1 MEAERLELLLERI
14 AVGVE
19 KMGADP
25 EIEIEAGPP
34 VCPTCGEVN
43 PKVHLP
49 PQEGG
54 MGRLGEMMI
63 ECTCECGAPIYVV
76 IESYS
81 NHNRREIAVEEARA
95 RIEQGWE

>member
-1 MEAERLELLLERI
+1 MKVLERI

-34 VCPTCGEVN
+34 LCPLCGKMN
-43 PKVHLP
+43 PKVRLAD
-49 PQEGG
+49 QEGG
-54 MGRLGEMMI
+54 VGYLGDI
-63 ECTCECGAPIYVV
+63 IIDAVCAECGNPMYVV

-81 NHNRREIAVEEARA
+81 MHSNAQEATDEARE
-95 RIEQGWE
+95 RLKGWNTGE